1 MRDRRKLSA
10 RVDAIVKQNDSEV
23 MIQRTFYDEA
33 SDRLFITLIR
43 GSHRVNLTL
52 AARDLDNG
60 DRSKAEQ
67 VIRDNIAHLDQVP
80 IG

>member
-1 MRDRRKLSA
+1 
-10 RVDAIVKQNDSEV
+10 VDAIVKQNDSEV

-33 SDRLFITLIR
+33 SDRLFITLIK
-43 GSHRVNLTL
+43 GSHRVNVTL
-52 AARDLDNG
+52 AARDLDTD
-60 DRSKAEQ
+60 DRSKAEK